1 MFGLNNKDPFE
12 KSIILI
18 GLIALFGIIGF
29 ASYKLVSKGIRQNRK
44 EDSIVLYRV
53 IDANKYGVIGKNGD
67 EIVPC
72 IYKAIGHFK
81 EGLAVVVDQNGK
93 YGYVRVNGTFAIPCR
108 FERAYVFKDGW
119 GRVCLN
125 DKYFFIDTKGD
136 AVFKDRYDY
145 VYEFSDGIARIY
157 QDGKF
162 GFINKQGKPIT
173 PIVYDKA
180 WDFIGGYA
188 TVIVGRDMYIIDKEG
203 KRKTYNEYNV
213 FRHLNDKPS
222 RGILAKKGGKWGYID
237 YEENVL
243 LDFKYD
249 EIMSYEDYSGD
260 ESYLV
265 VRVDGKY
272 GAYDYNGKCLIPPIY
287 DQIRGLCG
295 CFPSICV
302 KDGKYGLARF
312 PNSFLYEDIDPLRG
326 GEVFRV
332 KKGGLYG
339 IVGKEGDV
347 IIPTAYQQIWYEK
360 KEGVYVVEFEDDSW
374 GLINEKGSVVSEI
387 PFDAIDGFMEGLS
400 PLSPFCINDKYG
412 YINEEGIIV
421 IDAKYD
427 GADFFFEG
435 YAAVKLNG
443 KYGYIDTTGRPIS
456 GFRYDAAWDFENGT
470 AVVTIGDGKWLLDTS
485 GELLTKRPYY
495 FIGSQYSL
503 PSETSSDEEN
513 IRKYNKLMYD
523 YDLNW
528 E

>member
-72 IYKAIGHFK
+72 IYKAIGPFE

-108 FERAYVFKDGW
+108 FERAYGFKDGW
-119 GRVCLN
+119 GRVCWN
-125 DKYFFIDTKGD
+125 DKYYFIDTKGD

-180 WDFIGGYA
+180 WDFEGGYA

-203 KRKTYNEYNV
+203 KRKTYNKYNS
-213 FRHLNDKPS
+213 FESIEDNPS
-222 RGILAKKGGKWGYID
+222 CGILAKKGGKWGLID

-249 EIMSYEDYSGD
+249 EIRRIPDYSGD
-260 ESYLV
+260 ESYLLV
-265 VRVDGKY
+265 KIDDKY
-272 GAYDYNGKCLIPPIY
+272 GAYDYKGNCLIPPLY
-287 DQIRGLCG
+287 DRIDAYLGS
-295 CFPSICV
+295 FPSICV

-312 PNSFLYEDIDPLRG
+312 PNSFLYEDIDPLWG

-339 IVGKEGDV
+339 IVGKEGEVV
-347 IIPTAYQQIWYEK
+347 IPIAYQSIWYEK
-360 KEGVYVVEFEDDSW
+360 DDGVYVVEFKDDSW
-374 GLINEKGSVVSEI
+374 GIINEKGAVVSEI
-387 PFDAIDGFMEGLS
+387 SFDDIDGFEEGLS
-400 PLSPFCINDKYG
+400 AFCINDKYG
-412 YINEEGIIV
+412 YINKDGIIV

-427 GADFFFEG
+427 DADVFSEG

-443 KYGYIDTTGRPIS
+443 KYGYIDTTGRLIS
-456 GFRYDAAWDFENGT
+456 GFRYDSAWDFENGT
-470 AVVTIGDGKWLLDTS
+470 AVVGIGDGKWLLDTS

-495 FIGSQYSL
+495 FIGSDHSF
-503 PSETSSDEEN
+503 PATTSSDYELS
-513 IRKYNKLMYD
+513 RKFDELMYD
-523 YDLNW
+523 YDLNRR
-528 E
+528 